1 MASIANVAISALSP
15 NPHRDIGTY
24 PFVERKVESLVRSI
38 EDIGM
43 WESVIARPHDAGYQ
57 LAFGHH
63 RVEAA
68 KRCGIEVIPIIVK
81 DLTDEE
87 MLQYMG
93 RENGEDYSTDFLVML
108 NTWEGAVKFARRAG
122 HEVRPIDVARVLGWV
137 TYRNDRGRDEMSE
150 VAATCSSAH
159 DLIDGNYI
167 KREDLR
173 DLSVK
178 SAREIVARSSA
189 RIAEIDKLAKVTQ
202 RPAEEVKAAKELVG
216 KAAVTTAGKVR
227 DGSVAQRDLRSQ
239 VDVEAMRHARQDKV
253 KPSPLFAVFA
263 KGLSDSLEKM
273 LQHDAAADRLTEIA
287 NAVGMVTM
295 DEDRE
300 VLRRVDFNLGEVAA
314 RAVKWQKK
322 LIPAEKKIVSLKGGA

>member
-1 MASIANVAISALSP
+1 MATIANVALSALSP

-108 NTWEGAVKFARRAG
+108 NTWEGAVKFGGRGRQD
-122 HEVRPIDVARVLGWV
+122 IDIAQILGWLEFRS
-137 TYRNDRGRDEMSE
+137 TDDRRRMNETAKACAAAHELISGGYMKRD
-150 VAATCSSAH
+150 
-159 DLIDGNYI
+159 
-167 KREDLR
+167 DLR

-178 SAREIVARSSA
+178 SAKEIVQRSSA

-263 KGLSDSLEKM
+263 KGLSDSLERM
-273 LQHDAAADRLTEIA
+273 LQSDAAADRLAEIA
-287 NAVGMVTM
+287 NAVSLVAM

-300 VLRRVDFNLGEVAA
+300 VLRRVDFHLGEVAV
-314 RAVKWQKK
+314 RATKWQKK
-322 LIPAEKKIVSLKGGA
+322 LIPAEKKIVSLKGGL

>member
-1 MASIANVAISALSP
+1 MATIANVALSALEP
-15 NPHRDIGTY
+15 NPHRDLGTY

-43 WESVIARPHDAGYQ
+43 WESVIARPHGDKYQ

-68 KRCGIEVIPIIVK
+68 KRCGIEVIPVIVK

-108 NTWEGAVKFARRAG
+108 NTWEGAERFRRRGAG
-122 HEVRPIDVARVLGWV
+122 KCESLSIAQMLGW
-137 TYRNDRGRDEMSE
+137 TRK
-150 VAATCSSAH
+150 A
-159 DLIDGNYI
+159 DGNFDRMNETAQACAAAHELISGGYM
-167 KREDLR
+167 KRDDLR

-178 SAREIVARSSA
+178 SAKEIVQRSSA

-216 KAAVTTAGKVR
+216 KAAVTTASKVR
-227 DGSVAQRDLRSQ
+227 EGSVAQRDLRSQ
-239 VDVEAMRHARQDKV
+239 VDVEAMRHARAEKA

-273 LQHDAAADRLTEIA
+273 LQSDAAADRLSEIA

-295 DEDRE
+295 DEDKE
-300 VLRRVDFNLGEVAA
+300 VLRRVDFHLGEVAV
-314 RAVKWQKK
+314 RATKWQKK